1 MNCKSKIRKDV
12 KTDQSKTKIDELMQ
26 LVENF
31 QEPERSIKFLDD
43 QKVTAFEFKENMN
56 EVFVGFDDGKVIK
69 LII

>member
-12 KTDQSKTKIDELMQ
+12 KPEKSKTKIDELTE

-31 QEPERSIKFLDD
+31 QEPERSIKFNSREEL
-43 QKVTAFEFKENMN
+43 TAFEFKDNMN

-69 LII
+69 II